1 MKVITN
7 ISNGFDTYAIVYSE
21 EFKKYLAI
29 ERKYIKDGKLT
40 EALSYG
46 SLYPSD
52 TMEMIID
59 TIKMEGEIKKIIK
72 ERNVTF
78 NEAMLIYSIEIAN
91 FN

>member
-7 ISNGFDTYAIVYSE
+7 ISNGFVTYAIVYSE

-29 ERKYIKDGKLT
+29 ERKYIENGRLIET
-40 EALSYG
+40 LSYE
-46 SLYPSD
+46 SMYPSD

-78 NEAMLIYSIEIAN
+78 NEAMIIY
-91 FN
+91 FKF

>member
-1 MKVITN
+1 MKILTN
-7 ISNGFDTYAIVYSE
+7 MSNGFDTYAIVYSE

-29 ERKYIKDGKLT
+29 DRKYIKNGRLT
-40 EALSYG
+40 KSLSFA
-46 SLYPSD
+46 SMYPSD
-52 TMEMIID
+52 SIEMVID

-78 NEAMLIYSIEIAN
+78 NQAMLIYSVEIAK

>member
-1 MKVITN
+1 MKIITN
-7 ISNGFDTYAIVYSE
+7 MSNGFNTYAIVYSE
-21 EFKKYLAI
+21 EYKKYLAI
-29 ERKYIKDGKLT
+29 ERKFIKDGKLT

-59 TIKMEGEIKKIIK
+59 TIKMEGEIKNIMN

-78 NEAMLIYSIEIAN
+78 NEAMLIYSIKIAK